1 MTRAMRDLAREAR
14 VPDDVVADKD
24 ILGMVEAA
32 AENVTARGSDGIA
45 FCRQAFVVLEKM
57 EVAGCAN
64 PRLLPGTD
72 TLLADL
78 KGRGVKVGV
87 VTRNCRRVAG
97 GLLARFSLPHD
108 ILLTRDDVVRT
119 KPDPQHLWDAL
130 TQLGHSPARAAM
142 VGDHWMDVQA
152 GRRAE
157 VAFTLGVLGRHDPD
171 WFQPCPPDALVR
183 DLSEAG
189 GCFR

>member
-1 MTRAMRDLAREAR
+1 MKT
-14 VPDDVVADKD
+14 
-24 ILGMVEAA
+24 
-32 AENVTARGSDGIA
+32 
-45 FCRQAFVVLEKM
+45 
-57 EVAGCAN
+57 
-64 PRLLPGTD
+64 
-72 TLLADL
+72 
-78 KGRGVKVGV
+78 RGVKVGV
-87 VTRNCRRVAG
+87 VTRNCRRVSV

-108 ILLTRDDVVRT
+108 VLLTRDDVART

-130 TQLGHSPARAAM
+130 ARLGHSPAEAAM

-157 VAFTLGVLGRHDPD
+157 VALTLGVLGRHDPD
-171 WFQPCPPDALVR
+171 WFPPCPPDALVR